1 LNSITIVDRLLGT
14 SLILQDKVV
23 GITGASG
30 ALGQALIEELSLRG
44 AKIIAFTTNQTAVF
58 SAEVQVIPWQLGAES
73 ELRSHLEVIDILI
86 INHGINV
93 YGDRTPSAILNS
105 YEVNTFSTLRLS
117 ELFIT
122 TVLNSADKSTKEL
135 WINTSEAEVNPAFSP
150 LYELS
155 KRTLGDLITLRRL
168 DRPCIIRKLIL
179 GPFKSKLNPVGM
191 MSSRWVAAVIIYLAK
206 RDFRD
211 IIVTINPITYLLFP
225 IKEFCQTSYFRSFTK

>member
-1 LNSITIVDRLLGT
+1 MAIIDRILGT
-14 SLILQDKVV
+14 SLTLQDKAI

-30 ALGQALIEELSLRG
+30 TLGQALIAELSLQG
-44 AKIIAFTTNQTAVF
+44 AKVIAFTTNQTAVF
-58 SAEVQVIPWQLGAES
+58 PAEIQVVSWQLGAEA
-73 ELRSHLEVIDILI
+73 ELRASLEAIDILI

-93 YGDRTPSAILNS
+93 YDERTAAAIDRS
-105 YEVNTFSTLRLS
+105 YEVNTFSALRLS
-117 ELFIT
+117 EIFID
-122 TVLNSADKSTKEL
+122 TVSKSADRSPKEL

-168 DRPCIIRKLIL
+168 DAPCIIRKLVL
-179 GPFKSKLNPVGM
+179 GPFKSKLNPYGV
-191 MSSRWVAAVIIYLAK
+191 MSSRWVAGAIISLAK

-225 IKEFCQTSYFRSFTK
+225 IKEFCQSSYFRSFTRTD